1 MPAELSLE
9 EIFPELTDCM
19 TQKQEASS
27 HMLSLLCDRF
37 LDMERNLKQNYVE
50 VEKYQALAARLEQME
65 NSVKEKL
72 DHLEKETQKV
82 QEMPTMY
89 DIMRNVKEYC
99 TGMEDGM
106 HRKTGIKLNEMEIKL
121 NELGKRVDS
130 KDERFD
136 SRIVNVESKI
146 KQYDAMKQ
154 PEPEIEQI
162 EAKIMENID
171 EKFEFFSKMKMDLTE
186 MSKEI
191 AKVDQKVED
200 AQVGIQ
206 LIAAK
211 LEEEDDDDEEVEE
224 SFEFEKSAIEQQLM
238 PKIQNPQIEK
248 IEIIETVNS
257 PVVIESHET
266 KIVVNVPETRVED
279 EIIVD
284 QVPETKLVESEEQ
297 IDDDT
302 NVDEVT
308 EVVVEHEVATDAEE
322 PQDHEDIQTAES
334 IVEVEQIVAEPP
346 VMINES
352 SATNILPIT
361 EDIEIVSKPE
371 KTSPVAVATKELDKS
386 SATSILP
393 ITEDIEIVSKPEKSS
408 PVAVASKELDE
419 SSATNILPITE
430 DIEIV
435 SKPEKSSPVAV
446 ATMKLEIN
454 ASPSVSQQ
462 LGSVP
467 EETTNPVL
475 EKRRPTKMTELPA
488 IPTQNRRS
496 SSPAAGI
503 RRGDCTSPRS
513 IRRKTIKPF
522 IPNPQLARER
532 WLKAYK
538 NVLIRKRLEVS
549 ETLDN
554 SCILSEFWKG
564 RLG

>member
-408 PVAVASKELDE
+408 PVAVA
-419 SSATNILPITE
+419 
-430 DIEIV
+430 
-435 SKPEKSSPVAV
+435 
-446 ATMKLEIN
+446 TMKLEIN